1 MKNQPTFYTNVI
13 SRKQRQGRIS
23 DPTVFLDSAQLR
35 KLEVEHD
42 AIVPDVI
49 FCNTLMNAYAK
60 LGDHKMA
67 RFILNSMLGTEKQ
80 VLHEIPRV
88 VPTIISFN
96 TLADACKEAG
106 EHYFFFLPTVII

>member
-23 DPTVFLDSAQLR
+23 GPTVFLGPAQLR
-35 KLEVEHD
+35 KLEVEHA

-60 LGDHKMA
+60 LGDNKMA
-67 RFILNSMLGTEKQ
+67 RFILNSMLGTGKQ
-80 VLHEIPRV
+80 VLHEIPLV
-88 VPTIISFN
+88 KPTIISFN
-96 TLADACKEAG
+96 TLADACKAAG
-106 EHYFFFLPTVII
+106 E